1 MTNDQIN
8 AIAQSLIAAADDAVL
23 DGESTGYASP
33 VEESI
38 AQNVAEAVTKAGYD
52 VVVGSHSFPL
62 RNGVRALSVTVRP
75 R

>member
-1 MTNDQIN
+1 MQDIDTIAN
-8 AIAQSLIAAADDAVL
+8 ALIAAADDAVL

-33 VEESI
+33 IQESI
-38 AQNVAEAVTKAGYD
+38 AQDVAAAVAAAGHE
-52 VVVGSHSFPL
+52 VIVGSESFPL